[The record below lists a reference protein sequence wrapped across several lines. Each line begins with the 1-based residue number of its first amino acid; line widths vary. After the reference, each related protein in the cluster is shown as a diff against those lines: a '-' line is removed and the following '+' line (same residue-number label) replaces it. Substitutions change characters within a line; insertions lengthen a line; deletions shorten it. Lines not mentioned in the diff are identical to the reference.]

1 MGPPGSPGQN
11 GQLGPPGP
19 KGVIGARGPE
29 GPFGA
34 PGPGGPVG
42 MLTIC
47 YNTLLLF
54 ALTMLTICYNTL
66 LLFALTHFV
75 VDLGRTVCCS
85 ELQSTLELFVTDCLL
100 AYGKMHF
107 V

>member
-1 MGPPGSPGQN
+1 VGPPGSPGQN

-54 ALTMLTICYNTL
+54 AS
-66 LLFALTHFV
+66 THFV
-75 VDLGRTVCCS
+75 VDLNEVGRTVCCS

-100 AYGKMHF
+100 AYAKMHF